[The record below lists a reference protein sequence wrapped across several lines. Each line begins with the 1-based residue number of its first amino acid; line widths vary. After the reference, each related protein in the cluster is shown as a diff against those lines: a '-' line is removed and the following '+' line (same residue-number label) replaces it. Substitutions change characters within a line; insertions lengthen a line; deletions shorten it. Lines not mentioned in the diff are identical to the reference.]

1 MSKWSTARKK
11 LPNLK
16 MRRRILIADDDAH
29 FARRFGEIM
38 YDHGFEAKVVR
49 TVSEAKNC
57 VQFWNPEVVFV
68 NFVLPETNAMSLVKF
83 IQKNGYAK
91 RTRVI
96 VMSKQAMP
104 HAVEHLRRAGVD
116 NYLLKPFPLEDAI
129 NLAADRPTAAELDDK
144 TDEIFPTEVEPT
156 PQPVMV
162 RELHLLNLL
171 MKQAQSGESSTR
183 LFNLLRMI
191 NLKIRG
197 LRSSLIR
204 CINAD
209 TAEVMASNDDMK
221 MSGYLLQMRDYP
233 EIAEVRRRKGPVVIM
248 NARTDQIMQSVH
260 GKLAQTPYVT
270 IVLFPVFRFNQFYGV
285 LSLRMQQKD
294 TSDVVYIEKYGQV
307 CSQIISMTIG

>member
-104 HAVEHLRRAGVD
+104 QAVEHLRRAGVD

-156 PQPVMV
+156 PQPAMV

-233 EIAEVRRRKGPVVIM
+233 EIAEVRRRKEPVVIM